1 MEPVLLADVAR
12 EHITFWWVTLGLG
25 AVVISAVILLLS
37 LLVTFVDDID
47 KNVREAWDTATR
59 VAQNTAT
66 TWMLNQA
73 GSLTADLRT
82 EVRKHAEL
90 FEAAAAAERGRR

>member
-1 MEPVLLADVAR
+1 MGLLLDVAS
-12 EHITFWWVTLGLG
+12 EHVTFWWVTLGLG

-66 TWMLNQA
+66 TWMLNQTA
-73 GSLTADLRT
+73 SLTNDLRNEVRQHADLF
-82 EVRKHAEL
+82 A
-90 FEAAAAAERGRR
+90 AAAAAERAR

>member
-1 MEPVLLADVAR
+1 MGVLIADVAR

-90 FEAAAAAERGRR
+90 FEAAAAAERRR

>member
-1 MEPVLLADVAR
+1 MGSLVADVAR

-37 LLVTFVDDID
+37 LLITFVDDID

-73 GSLTADLRT
+73 GSLTADLRN

-90 FEAAAAAERGRR
+90 FEAAAAAERGR

>member
-1 MEPVLLADVAR
+1 MAGMILADVAR

-73 GSLTADLRT
+73 ASLTADLNA
-82 EVRKHAEL
+82 EVRRHAEL
-90 FEAAAAAERGRR
+90 FEAAAAAEGRR

>member
-1 MEPVLLADVAR
+1 MILADVAR

-37 LLVTFVDDID
+37 LLVTFVNDID
-47 KNVREAWDTATR
+47 RNVREAWDTATR

-66 TWMLNQA
+66 TWMLNQT

-82 EVRKHAEL
+82 EVKKHAEL
-90 FEAAAAAERGRR
+90 FEAAAAAEGRR

>member
-1 MEPVLLADVAR
+1 MGALLADVAR

-47 KNVREAWDTATR
+47 KNGREAWD
-59 VAQNTAT
+59 TAT

-90 FEAAAAAERGRR
+90 FEAAAAAERRR

>member
-1 MEPVLLADVAR
+1 MVTVVADVAR
-12 EHITFWWVTLGLG
+12 EHIVFWWVTLGLG
-25 AVVISAVILLLS
+25 AVVISAVILLLA

-47 KNVREAWDTATR
+47 KNVREVWDTATR

-73 GSLTADLRT
+73 GSLTADLRN

-90 FEAAAAAERGRR
+90 FEAAAAAERGR

>member
-1 MEPVLLADVAR
+1 VILADVAS
-12 EHITFWWVTLGLG
+12 EHVTFWWVTLGLG

-47 KNVREAWDTATR
+47 KNVRELWDTATR

-66 TWMLNQA
+66 TWMLNQT
-73 GSLTADLRT
+73 GTLTGELRS
-82 EVRKHAEL
+82 EVREHAAL
-90 FEAAAAAERGRR
+90 FQAAAAAERGR

>member
-1 MEPVLLADVAR
+1 MSAVVLADVAR

-66 TWMLNQA
+66 TWMLNQTA
-73 GSLTADLRT
+73 SLTNDLRN
-82 EVRKHAEL
+82 EVRQHAEL
-90 FEAAAAAERGRR
+90 FAAAAAAERGR

>member
-1 MEPVLLADVAR
+1 MDIIADVAS
-12 EHITFWWVTLGLG
+12 EHVTFWWVTLGLG

-59 VAQNTAT
+59 LAQNTAT
-66 TWMLNQA
+66 TWMLNQTA
-73 GSLTADLRT
+73 SLTNDLRNEVRQHADLF
-82 EVRKHAEL
+82 A
-90 FEAAAAAERGRR
+90 AAAAAERAR

>member
-1 MEPVLLADVAR
+1 MFADVAR

-37 LLVTFVDDID
+37 LLVTFVDGID

-90 FEAAAAAERGRR
+90 FEAAAAAERRR

>member
-1 MEPVLLADVAR
+1 VVTVFADVAR
-12 EHITFWWVTLGLG
+12 EHVTFWWVTLGLG
-25 AVVISAVILLLS
+25 AVVISAVILLLA
-37 LLVTFVDDID
+37 LLITFVDDID
-47 KNVREAWDTATR
+47 KNVREVWDTATR

-73 GSLTADLRT
+73 GSLTADLRN

-90 FEAAAAAERGRR
+90 FEAAAAAERGR

>member
-1 MEPVLLADVAR
+1 MNTFADVAS
-12 EHITFWWVTLGLG
+12 EHITFWWITLGLG

-73 GSLTADLRT
+73 GSLTADLRQET
-82 EVRKHAEL
+82 RKHAEL
-90 FEAAAAAERGRR
+90 FEAAAAAEGRR